1 MRAAAD
7 DQAYAPRRLEY
18 ARAVKSRETCPSL
31 QRDRGTRA
39 QPAARG
45 ASRVDTRPLHETAP
59 HTAFRS
65 RSDLAFFTFT
75 MSSCYFAVIDL
86 DNSASNLLSP
96 QWAGRRPRAAGRRA
110 RSAWPSRPHVRM
122 NGPPKP
128 PANFSGL
135 RYPSELIASSTLR
148 PLARFSISLPAV
160 DIGLLVT

>member
-1 MRAAAD
+1 M
-7 DQAYAPRRLEY
+7 Y
-18 ARAVKSRETCPSL
+18 
-31 QRDRGTRA
+31 
-39 QPAARG
+39 
-45 ASRVDTRPLHETAP
+45 TRPLHET
-59 HTAFRS
+59 TWAFRS

-75 MSSCYFAVIDL
+75 MSSYYFAVLDL
-86 DNSASNLLSP
+86 DNSASNLDP
-96 QWAGRRPRAAGRRA
+96 APGRRPPCEIRMA
-110 RSAWPSRPHVRM
+110 RHVRM